1 MEILTNYSE
10 DTLQLISDGTSY
22 SLPEINE
29 THTFKLSVFNQ
40 SNSFLGNFT
49 LEQNKDFYI
58 KKLGK
63 PSFFLK
69 KNDKL
74 EQIPTMTSS
83 DHA

>member
-40 SNSFLGNFT
+40 SNS
-49 LEQNKDFYI
+49 
-58 KKLGK
+58 
-63 PSFFLK
+63 
-69 KNDKL
+69 
-74 EQIPTMTSS
+74 
-83 DHA
+83 